1 MGKVKHKTKPKPQR
15 EDKTPVT
22 LLTIEIKLN
31 VDLTWLR
38 RGKKNQFQ
46 TEEPTRQAEKLA
58 LLTAEE

>member
-1 MGKVKHKTKPKPQR
+1 MGKVKHRTKPKPQR

-38 RGKKNQFQ
+38 REKKNSSKQKSQ
-46 TEEPTRQAEKLA
+46 LGTQRSWPY
-58 LLTAEE
+58 

>member
-1 MGKVKHKTKPKPQR
+1 MGKVKHRTKPKPQR

-38 RGKKNQFQ
+38 RGKKKPVPN
-46 TEEPTRQAEKLA
+46 RRAN
-58 LLTAEE
+58 